1 MNNYIVHDSQ
11 NEKYRFPFGAVEEDT
26 KVTLRIKLESD
37 WIVFLEVSYFDGSN
51 ETIKMDKNH
60 DLSSYKE
67 NFYETLI
74 DTKEHLGL
82 INYYFRILQDH
93 GEVFYG
99 NNYDGL
105 GGIGVVCNRY
115 DIKPYQITV
124 YKESKVPAWYKDGV
138 VYQIFV
144 DRFNNGNKNKEIYN
158 KKKNS
163 FIYANWDDQPCYIRD
178 KEGRIIRWDFY
189 GGNLKGVINKLDY
202 LKELGITIIYLNPIF
217 EATSNHKYDTGD
229 YEKIDPM
236 FGDEEDF
243 KELCIKAKDLGIRII
258 LDGVFSHTGS
268 DSKYFNKFGN
278 YKELGA
284 YQSRESKYY
293 PWYTFNDYPYDYK
306 SWWGIDTE
314 PEVNELNPSY
324 LDYIV
329 TGKNSIVSKWINLGA
344 SGFRLDVADELPDKF
359 IALLKE
365 RIKTEKK
372 DSVLIGEVWEDA
384 SNKISYSKRRE
395 YLFGEELDSTTNY
408 PFRGALISFL
418 KGEITSERFRKIIM
432 SLYENYPSE
441 NFYGA
446 MNILG
451 NHDTERIKT
460 ALNSDINL
468 LKDAI
473 LIQMTMP
480 GVPLIYYGDEAGLE
494 GSTDPYNRGPY
505 PWRNENKEIQN
516 HYKKLISFRNE
527 MKVLKEGKL
536 TICKSNED
544 VLAFK
549 RYDEKYEILVIV
561 NRSQEKRILEGKGF
575 AKGEFYNYLNN
586 DEIYNF
592 NDEAL
597 KVELKE
603 KEFKVLVSKKF
614 R

>member
-11 NEKYRFPFGAVEEDT
+11 SEQYRFPFGAVEKGT

-37 WIVFLEVSYFDGSN
+37 WIVFLEASYFDGSN
-51 ETIKMDKNH
+51 ETIKMKRNN

-67 NFYETLI
+67 NFYETSI

-82 INYYFRILQDH
+82 INYYFRILQDQ

-99 NNYDGL
+99 NNYEGL
-105 GGIGVVCNRY
+105 GGIGVVCNRN
-115 DIKPYQITV
+115 DVKSYQITV
-124 YKESKVPAWYKDGV
+124 YKNSIVPKWYKDGII
-138 VYQIFV
+138 YQIFV

-163 FIYANWDDQPCYIRD
+163 FIYANWDDEPCYIRD

-202 LKELGITIIYLNPIF
+202 LKELGVTIIYLNPIF
-217 EATSNHKYDTGD
+217 EAASNHKYDTGD

-236 FGDEEDF
+236 FGDEDDF
-243 KELCIKAKDLGIRII
+243 KELCTKARSLGIRII

-268 DSKYFNKFGN
+268 DSKYFNKFGS

-284 YQSRESKYY
+284 YQSRDSKYY
-293 PWYTFNDYPYDYK
+293 SWYSFNNYPYDYK

-329 TGKNSIVSKWINLGA
+329 TGENSIVSKWINLGA

-359 IALLKE
+359 ITLLKE
-365 RIKTEKK
+365 RIRKEKK
-372 DSVLIGEVWEDA
+372 DSVLVGEVWEDA

-395 YLFGEELDSTTNY
+395 YLFGKELDSTTNY
-408 PFRGALISFL
+408 PFRTGLISFL
-418 KGEITSERFRKIIM
+418 NGEITSDRFRKIIM

-451 NHDTERIKT
+451 NHDTERILT
-460 ALNSDINL
+460 ALKDDISL
-468 LKDAI
+468 LKSAI
-473 LIQMTMP
+473 LIQMAMP
-480 GVPLIYYGDEAGLE
+480 GVPLIYYGDEAGLK
-494 GSTDPYNRGPY
+494 GSTDPYNRGSY
-505 PWRNENKEIQN
+505 PWGNENKEIQN
-516 HYKKLISFRNE
+516 YYMKLIFFRNE
-527 MKVLKEGKL
+527 MDVLKEGKL
-536 TICKSNED
+536 AICRCNED
-544 VLAFK
+544 ILAFK
-549 RYDEKYEILVIV
+549 RYNGRCIVLVIV
-561 NRSQEKRILEGKGF
+561 NRSEEGKTLEIKGF
-575 AKGEFYNYLNN
+575 IKGEFYNYLNN
-586 DEIYNF
+586 DEKYNF
-592 NDEAL
+592 NNEVL
-597 KVELKE
+597 KVDLKG
-603 KEFKVLVSKKF
+603 KEFKVLISKI
-614 R
+614 